1 MEQKPA
7 TTGGDMKRIPSE
19 LALQECIKATCPPH
33 ETPDSTNYSDL
44 SSVFK
49 NRDMSMMMM
58 MNGFPTN
65 YYGGLTESL
74 VFPQNPDPNGPKI
87 AAAAATTTTDS
98 QSSICAGSP
107 ISTWENN
114 YKAKSSK
121 DSEARRGNSGSS
133 PDDQSDDD
141 IDDDPDLEGEGLCEQ
156 SPHDPTDI
164 KRIRRMVSNRESARR
179 SRKRK
184 QAHMTELESQV
195 NRLTCEKEILLKQFS
210 DTTQQ
215 YRNADTNNRVL
226 KSDVEALRAKVK
238 LAEDMVARGSLTS
251 GLNQLLQSHLTT
263 PQLINTHNHHHHNHH
278 HHQLRQVANV
288 SPTITVHGDPQHH
301 QNHHGHGGAN
311 SYPGITSST
320 VSGQNSSLGGGLGN
334 SDIDNGV
341 ISDADF
347 WPQ

>member
-33 ETPDSTNYSDL
+33 ETPDSTTNYSDL

-49 NRDMSMMMM
+49 NRDMPMMM
-58 MNGFPTN
+58 MNGFHTN

-74 VFPQNPDPNGPKI
+74 VFSQNPDPNRPKI

-107 ISTWENN
+107 ISTWGND

-156 SPHDPTDI
+156 SPHDSTDI

-226 KSDVEALRAKVK
+226 KSDVEALRAKV
-238 LAEDMVARGSLTS
+238 
-251 GLNQLLQSHLTT
+251 
-263 PQLINTHNHHHHNHH
+263 
-278 HHQLRQVANV
+278 ANV

-301 QNHHGHGGAN
+301 QNHHGHVGAN

-334 SDIDNGV
+334 SDIDNAGV

-347 WPQ
+347 WP

>member
-19 LALQECIKATCPPH
+19 LAFQECIKATCPSH
-33 ETPDSTNYSDL
+33 ETHDHDSSNYSDL

-49 NRDMSMMMM
+49 NRDMPMMM
-58 MNGFPTN
+58 MNGFSTN
-65 YYGGLTESL
+65 YYGGLTQNL
-74 VFPQNPDPNGPKI
+74 VFSQNPDPNRPKV
-87 AAAAATTTTDS
+87 AAATTTDS

-107 ISTWENN
+107 ISTWGNN
-114 YKAKSSK
+114 YNAKNSK
-121 DSEARRGNSGSS
+121 DSEARRGTSGSS

-195 NRLTCEKEILLKQFS
+195 NRLTCENETLHKQFIN
-210 DTTQQ
+210 TTQQ

-238 LAEDMVARGSLTS
+238 LAEDIVARGSLTC

-263 PQLINTHNHHHHNHH
+263 QLINTH

-288 SPTITVHGDPQHH
+288 SPTITVHGDHHHHH

-311 SYPGITSST
+311 SYPGITGST

-334 SDIDNGV
+334 SDINNGV
-341 ISDADF
+341 ISDSDF
-347 WPQ
+347 WP